1 MAVHGSGQQ
10 SLTHGGNQQP
20 QACSH
25 TTIFDFC
32 PAITVRYFHC
42 QTSSPPSLVIFSTIL
57 SPFLHGL
64 QERSSLLLT
73 PPLSAAALIV
83 TPTNPAIA
91 LRLYTTIFHRLL
103 REVVIAAN
111 IAFGVRLKIERVK
124 TYSSRTF
131 SHHGPAR
138 PLIEAQT
145 QLKHKKESVK
155 KKHPQLHYESNIYAS
170 SRRE

>member
-32 PAITVRYFHC
+32 PAIT
-42 QTSSPPSLVIFSTIL
+42 
-57 SPFLHGL
+57 
-64 QERSSLLLT
+64 ERSSLLLT

-124 TYSSRTF
+124 
-131 SHHGPAR
+131 
-138 PLIEAQT
+138 
-145 QLKHKKESVK
+145 
-155 KKHPQLHYESNIYAS
+155 
-170 SRRE
+170 

>member
-111 IAFGVRLKIERVK
+111 IAFVGILHLKWFGVEGDYNIMAIDLFGPSLEDLFNYYNRKFTLKTVLML
-124 TYSSRTF
+124 
-131 SHHGPAR
+131 AD
-138 PLIEAQT
+138 
-145 QLKHKKESVK
+145 QL
-155 KKHPQLHYESNIYAS
+155 N
-170 SRRE
+170 